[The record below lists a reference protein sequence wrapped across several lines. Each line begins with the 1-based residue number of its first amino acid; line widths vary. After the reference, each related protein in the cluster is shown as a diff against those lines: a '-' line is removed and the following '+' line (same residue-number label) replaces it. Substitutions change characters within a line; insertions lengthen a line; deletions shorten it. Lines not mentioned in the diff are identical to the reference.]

1 MATKVTTGLIT
12 DNAITDAKIA
22 NVAITGVTASGG
34 DSSTALATTAFVAGE
49 INSLI
54 DAAPGALN
62 TLNELA
68 AALGDDASFSTTVTN
83 SIATK
88 MPLTGGTFTGTVT
101 IGGSGSED
109 RSIVFGL
116 DGRGSA
122 FTGQNA
128 AHIFCGQGS
137 SGDFLAGALYLQSRS
152 NSVNREIAFITGTT
166 PTKKLV
172 IAGGGNVGIGTDSPN
187 AFLSVRKDN
196 NNSGNQFVVADTEG
210 ATPGIRTYT
219 HSGDDSG
226 LILNHYY
233 AVGGSGNEYMRYAD
247 FVANVGNGAGT
258 TMRFIT
264 KNAANT
270 FSVGLAQDNNGNVGI
285 GETSPDRLFHVKR
298 SDSGGTVAKFE
309 NSAGTVYVEL
319 NTNNQAAAD
328 SGYISYDSSM
338 NLGLWTDDQQRVT
351 IDSAGNAAIADGDLE
366 FSASTGNHTISVAD
380 YTGDAYI
387 VGDRG
392 NIEIKASSSPNSG
405 GQAKSGG
412 RVLLTAGNSYN
423 GQSGDIALSTGSNHL
438 NASDN
443 GKIRFNIGGTAS
455 GDEAMRI
462 HSNGNVG
469 IGTNSPSVNLHVK
482 ETASNSYGYLRLEG
496 ANRGGWIQMF
506 DGSNAVSNILT
517 DQSGNMYFDTA
528 SGYGGNNPTTRMTI
542 EAGGNIHVEATSS
555 GSEFKVDSTGA
566 GGNDVGLSTKLPGY
580 THSLY
585 SNFFSSGNNIYFV
598 LGGSY
603 VGYIAS
609 NGTYNVSDERLKKN
623 VVDLTGSL
631 DKIKQLRGVN
641 FQWIDE
647 ERGTGNNVGFI
658 AQEVEPIIPEVVD
671 DGGLPNTLDGE
682 APMKN
687 VDYSHIV
694 PHLVEA
700 IKEQQ
705 TIIED
710 LKSRIETLEG

>member
-22 NVAITGVTASGG
+22 NVAITGVTASSG

-54 DAAPGALN
+54 DSAPGALN

-68 AALGDDASFSTTVTN
+68 AALGDDANFSTTVTN

-88 MPLTGGTFTGTVT
+88 LPLAGGTLTGDLSVPNISVADDIKHTGDSDTYISLDNNSQIFYSGGTRLLDLSVGDIIFNEGGGGVDFRVESSSDANMFFVDGSANAIGIGTNTPASGVGTPLTLQSSTGYVGLRLNGT
-101 IGGSGSED
+101 
-109 RSIVFGL
+109 
-116 DGRGSA
+116 GSA
-122 FTGQNA
+122 VVWDLY
-128 AHIFCGQGS
+128 S
-137 SGDFLAGALYLQSRS
+137 SYNGGVGMFGVYDRANTRYTLVTRS
-152 NSVNREIAFITGTT
+152 D
-166 PTKKLV
+166 
-172 IAGGGNVGIGTDSPN
+172 GNVGVGTE
-187 AFLSVRKDN
+187 A
-196 NNSGNQFVVADTEG
+196 
-210 ATPGIRTYT
+210 
-219 HSGDDSG
+219 
-226 LILNHYY
+226 
-233 AVGGSGNEYMRYAD
+233 
-247 FVANVGNGAGT
+247 
-258 TMRFIT
+258 
-264 KNAANT
+264 
-270 FSVGLAQDNNGNVGI
+270 
-285 GETSPDRLFHVKR
+285 PDRLFHVKR

-319 NTNNQAAAD
+319 NTNNQASGDA
-328 SGYISYDSSM
+328 GYISYDSSM

-351 IDSAGNAAIADGDLE
+351 IDSAGNAAIVDGDLE

-380 YTGDAYI
+380 YTGDAYL

-423 GQSGDIALSTGSNHL
+423 GQSGDIVLSTGVNHL
-438 NASDN
+438 NASDK

-462 HSNGNVG
+462 APDGNVG
-469 IGTNSPSVNLHVK
+469 IGTNSPSVNLHVR
-482 ETASNSYGYLRLEG
+482 ETASNSYGYLRLQG
-496 ANRGGWIQMF
+496 ANRGGWIQMY
-506 DGSNAVSNILT
+506 DGSNAVSSILT

-555 GSEFKVDSTGA
+555 GSEFKVDSTGS

-580 THSLY
+580 THNLY

-603 VGYIAS
+603 VGYINSA
-609 NGTYNVSDERLKKN
+609 GAYNPSDERLKKD
-623 VVDLTGSL
+623 VTDLTGSL
-631 DKIKQLRGVN
+631 DKIKSLRGVN
-641 FQWIDE
+641 FKWIDE
-647 ERGTGNNVGFI
+647 SRGTDNRIGLI
-658 AQEVEPIIPEVVD
+658 AQEVEPVIPEVVG
-671 DGGLPNTLDGE
+671 DGGLPSTEDGE
-682 APMKN
+682 PAMKSI
-687 VDYSHIV
+687 DYGHIV

-710 LKSRIETLEG
+710 LKTRIETLEG

>member
-22 NVAITGVTASGG
+22 NVAITGVTASSG

-54 DAAPGALN
+54 DSAPGALN

-68 AALGDDASFSTTVTN
+68 AALGDDANFSTTVTN

-88 MPLTGGTFTGTVT
+88 LPLAGGTLTGDLSVPNISVADDIKHTGDSDTYISLDNNSQIFYSGGTRLLDLSVGDIIFNE
-101 IGGSGSED
+101 GGGGVDFRVESSSD
-109 RSIVFGL
+109 ANMFFV
-116 DGRGSA
+116 DGSA
-122 FTGQNA
+122 NA
-128 AHIFCGQGS
+128 I
-137 SGDFLAGALYLQSRS
+137 
-152 NSVNREIAFITGTT
+152 
-166 PTKKLV
+166 
-172 IAGGGNVGIGTDSPN
+172 GIGTNTP
-187 AFLSVRKDN
+187 A
-196 NNSGNQFVVADTEG
+196 SGVGTPLTLQSSTGYVGLRLNGTGSAVVWDLYSSYNG
-210 ATPGIRTYT
+210 G
-219 HSGDDSG
+219 
-226 LILNHYY
+226 
-233 AVGGSGNEYMRYAD
+233 VGMFGVYDR
-247 FVANVGNGAGT
+247 
-258 TMRFIT
+258 
-264 KNAANT
+264 ANT
-270 FSVGLAQDNNGNVGI
+270 RYNFVTRSDGNFGVGTEA
-285 GETSPDRLFHVKR
+285 PDRLFHVKR

-319 NTNNQAAAD
+319 NTNNQASGDA
-328 SGYISYDSSM
+328 GYISYDSSM

-351 IDSAGNAAIADGDLE
+351 IDSAGNAAIVDGDLE

-380 YTGDAYI
+380 YTGDAYL

-423 GQSGDIALSTGSNHL
+423 GQSGDIVLSTGVNHL
-438 NASDN
+438 NASDK

-462 HSNGNVG
+462 APDGNVG
-469 IGTNSPSVNLHVK
+469 IGTNSPSVNLHVR
-482 ETASNSYGYLRLEG
+482 ETASNSYGYLRLQG
-496 ANRGGWIQMF
+496 ANRGGWIQMY
-506 DGSNAVSNILT
+506 DGSNAVSSILT

-555 GSEFKVDSTGA
+555 GSEFKVDSTGS

-580 THSLY
+580 THNLY

-603 VGYIAS
+603 VGYINSA
-609 NGTYNVSDERLKKN
+609 GAYNPSDERLKKD
-623 VVDLTGSL
+623 VTDLTGSL
-631 DKIKQLRGVN
+631 DKIKSLRGVN
-641 FQWIDE
+641 FKWIDE
-647 ERGTGNNVGFI
+647 SRGTDNRIGLI
-658 AQEVEPIIPEVVD
+658 AQEVEPVIPEVVG
-671 DGGLPNTLDGE
+671 DGGLPSTEDGE
-682 APMKN
+682 PAMKSI
-687 VDYSHIV
+687 DYGHIV

-710 LKSRIETLEG
+710 LKTRIETLEG